1 MIHRRSQRLAVQNSP
16 LLLAFALL
24 GGVLDLAACS
34 PQETPDAPFDSY
46 LGDPD
51 CDPILPGFTYTREL
65 GGLPPAC
72 ALPWPS
78 SLYLKDDPTRKTGYT
93 LTFGSRSLPEN
104 KQGIPIDPAAY
115 RRRDGY
121 SVGTPLMMVIPG
133 VDLTGFATEGHIEKS
148 LEKDAP
154 LKWFEV
160 SGSTVRRIPY
170 WVERDSLDLESSRS
184 TIFVRPAVILKEA
197 TRYVVALGAIK
208 DSQGKPIPPSPAFAR
223 LRDGQTANIPVLRDR
238 QARFDKTFSFLEGQG
253 LSRDSLSLAWEFH
266 TASSESMHGDLL
278 AMRDDALQR
287 MGAKGPALS
296 VEKVVEYAKVNDGS
310 GRPVNEYIGLEL
322 TGTFEVPSYL
332 EATMISGFMG
342 SQIRRDAQGKPS
354 AQGTRKPR
362 FWIRIPHTAL
372 GGPPHG
378 LVLYGHG
385 LLGSGSQ
392 VTSGFNGKIAS
403 DHKLIFF
410 ATDLYGMSDEDAL
423 PLLSILSELGR
434 FRSLSDRLHQG
445 LTEWVL
451 LARAMRERLGELP
464 IAVSKKIQVNK
475 AELFYSGISQGGIF
489 GASFVA
495 LSPDVTYG
503 HLGVPGNN
511 YSTLLQRS
519 TDYQQFAPVVSSSYL
534 DSVNQSV
541 VLAAIQLLWDS
552 TDPVSFLRHVTQE
565 PFPGNSPHYVLL
577 APAKGDYQVSV
588 MTNEIAA
595 RSELGIALMEH
606 YDKERKV
613 ALVSEQKYPHQGS
626 AVVLYNFGNPWPA
639 PGNLPPKEDMLGDP
653 HEKPRRQDSH
663 NAQMVN
669 FFRTGQIVDVCGG
682 DGCTPTVHAD
692 TSAGR

>member
-1 MIHRRSQRLAVQNSP
+1 MIHRCSQRLAVQNSP

-34 PQETPDAPFDSY
+34 PQEAPDAPFDSY

-133 VDLTGFATEGHIEKS
+133 VDLTGFATEDHIEKS

-154 LKWFEV
+154 LTWFEV

-223 LRDGQTANIPVLRDR
+223 LRDGKTSGIPVLRDR

-342 SQIRRDAQGKPS
+342 SQLHRDAQGKPS

-451 LARAMRERLGELP
+451 LARAMRERLDELP

-639 PGNLPPKEDMLGDP
+639 PGNLPPSDTLGDP

>member
-1 MIHRRSQRLAVQNSP
+1 
-16 LLLAFALL
+16 
-24 GGVLDLAACS
+24 
-34 PQETPDAPFDSY
+34 
-46 LGDPD
+46 
-51 CDPILPGFTYTREL
+51 
-65 GGLPPAC
+65 
-72 ALPWPS
+72 
-78 SLYLKDDPTRKTGYT
+78 
-93 LTFGSRSLPEN
+93 
-104 KQGIPIDPAAY
+104 
-115 RRRDGY
+115 
-121 SVGTPLMMVIPG
+121 
-133 VDLTGFATEGHIEKS
+133 
-148 LEKDAP
+148 
-154 LKWFEV
+154 
-160 SGSTVRRIPY
+160 
-170 WVERDSLDLESSRS
+170 
-184 TIFVRPAVILKEA
+184 
-197 TRYVVALGAIK
+197 
-208 DSQGKPIPPSPAFAR
+208 
-223 LRDGQTANIPVLRDR
+223 
-238 QARFDKTFSFLEGQG
+238 
-253 LSRDSLSLAWEFH
+253 
-266 TASSESMHGDLL
+266 
-278 AMRDDALQR
+278 
-287 MGAKGPALS
+287 
-296 VEKVVEYAKVNDGS
+296 
-310 GRPVNEYIGLEL
+310 VNEYIGLEL

-342 SQIRRDAQGKPS
+342 SQLRRDAQGKPS

-464 IAVSKKIQVNK
+464 IAISKKIQVNK

-552 TDPVSFLRHVTQE
+552 TDPVSFLRHVTKE

-639 PGNLPPKEDMLGDP
+639 PGNLPPHDTLGDP

>member
-34 PQETPDAPFDSY
+34 PQEAPDAPFDSY

-133 VDLTGFATEGHIEKS
+133 VDLTGFATEDHIEKS

-154 LKWFEV
+154 LTWFEV

-223 LRDGQTANIPVLRDR
+223 LRDGKTSGIPVLRDR

-464 IAVSKKIQVNK
+464 IAISKKIQVNK

-639 PGNLPPKEDMLGDP
+639 PGNLPPSDTLGDP

>member
-34 PQETPDAPFDSY
+34 PQEAPDAPFDSY

-133 VDLTGFATEGHIEKS
+133 VDLTGFATEDHIEKS

-154 LKWFEV
+154 LTWFEV

-223 LRDGQTANIPVLRDR
+223 LRDGKTSGIPVLRDR

-342 SQIRRDAQGKPS
+342 SQLRRDAQGKPS

-639 PGNLPPKEDMLGDP
+639 PGNLPPHDTLGDP

>member
-133 VDLTGFATEGHIEKS
+133 VDLTGFATEDHIEKS

-223 LRDGQTANIPVLRDR
+223 LRDGKTSGIPVLRDR
-238 QARFDKTFSFLEGQG
+238 QARFDKTFAFLEGQG

-552 TDPVSFLRHVTQE
+552 TDPVSFLRHVTKE

-639 PGNLPPKEDMLGDP
+639 PGNLPPSDTLGDP

>member
-1 MIHRRSQRLAVQNSP
+1 
-16 LLLAFALL
+16 
-24 GGVLDLAACS
+24 
-34 PQETPDAPFDSY
+34 
-46 LGDPD
+46 
-51 CDPILPGFTYTREL
+51 
-65 GGLPPAC
+65 
-72 ALPWPS
+72 
-78 SLYLKDDPTRKTGYT
+78 LKDDPTRKTGYT

-133 VDLTGFATEGHIEKS
+133 VDLTGFATEDHMERS
-148 LEKDAP
+148 LERDAP
-154 LKWFEV
+154 LTWFEV

-223 LRDGQTANIPVLRDR
+223 LRDGKTSGIPVLRDR

-287 MGAKGPALS
+287 MGAKGPALT

-342 SQIRRDAQGKPS
+342 SQLHRDAQGKPS

-639 PGNLPPKEDMLGDP
+639 PGNLPPK
-653 HEKPRRQDSH
+653 
-663 NAQMVN
+663 
-669 FFRTGQIVDVCGG
+669 
-682 DGCTPTVHAD
+682 
-692 TSAGR
+692 